1 MTDFLTEKQTEDL
14 LKPETNTI
22 TLPNGKTET
31 IRATKLFWIR
41 LDLLIKANII
51 TMKRLIE
58 LTHINQQDMGYG
70 FDDAFLSVVAYV
82 DQRAG

>member
-1 MTDFLTEKQTEDL
+1 MSNFITEKQTEDL
-14 LKPETNTI
+14 LTPEVNTI
-22 TLPNGKTET
+22 TLPNGTTET
-31 IRATKLFWIR
+31 IRANKLFWIR

-58 LTHINQQDMGYG
+58 LTYMNQRDMGYS
-70 FDDAFLSVVAYV
+70 FDDAFQSVVACV